1 MTVSKS
7 GSALKPPSTRVEPP
21 AGSPTP
27 AGDRPQVS
35 RPMTGDAEWNQ
46 RAVANQK
53 RMATDEAFREE
64 VEKLLF

>member
-1 MTVSKS
+1 M
-7 GSALKPPSTRVEPP
+7 
-21 AGSPTP
+21 
-27 AGDRPQVS
+27 
-35 RPMTGDAEWNQ
+35 Q